1 MSKKKSKHALSTTQ
15 IIALGFL
22 LTIIIGSIL
31 LTLPI
36 SSADGHATPYIDSLF
51 TATTSVCVTGLV
63 VVNTFEHWSTF
74 GQFVILLLIQFGGLG
89 IVTFTTMMM
98 LVLRRKVTLKDRLLL
113 QDAYNLNTLS
123 GLVKFTQRVI
133 KGALLIEGIGAL
145 LYCITFIPEFGF
157 RKGLWVSVFNSI
169 SAFCNAGIDVIGPSS
184 LAPYIHDPIV
194 NITTMFL
201 IVMGGIGFIVWFDFL
216 RVGKMIKNKQA
227 PKNAFFNRLNLHTK
241 IVLTT
246 TLALILT
253 GAFLVFV
260 FEYTNT
266 ATIGNLSFGDKV
278 MASFFQSIT
287 TRTAGFFTFS
297 QKHMRESTVL
307 ICIILMFIGGSPVGT
322 AGGVKTSTFALVII
336 SAMSA
341 VRGSEY
347 GTAFKRRLPNRT
359 MRKALAVILISMSV
373 VLTSV
378 ILLITYNGGST
389 MDILFETTSAV
400 ATVGLTRDFTGSLN
414 QIGKII
420 IIICMYLGR
429 IGPITLAIIFNF
441 KQSKYGLATF
451 PREDI
456 TVG

>member
-1 MSKKKSKHALSTTQ
+1 
-15 IIALGFL
+15 
-22 LTIIIGSIL
+22 
-31 LTLPI
+31 
-36 SSADGHATPYIDSLF
+36 
-51 TATTSVCVTGLV
+51 
-63 VVNTFEHWSTF
+63 
-74 GQFVILLLIQFGGLG
+74 
-89 IVTFTTMMM
+89 
-98 LVLRRKVTLKDRLLL
+98 
-113 QDAYNLNTLS
+113 
-123 GLVKFTQRVI
+123 
-133 KGALLIEGIGAL
+133 
-145 LYCITFIPEFGF
+145 
-157 RKGLWVSVFNSI
+157 
-169 SAFCNAGIDVIGPSS
+169 
-184 LAPYIHDPIV
+184 
-194 NITTMFL
+194 MFL

-216 RVGKMIKNKQA
+216 RVSKMIKNKQA

-378 ILLITYNGGST
+378 ILLINYNGGST

-414 QIGKII
+414 QIGKIV

>member
-1 MSKKKSKHALSTTQ
+1 MSKNKSKQALSTTQ
-15 IIALGFL
+15 VIALGFL

-36 SSADGHATPYIDSLF
+36 SAADGHATPYIDALF
-51 TATTSVCVTGLV
+51 TSTTSVCVTGLV
-63 VVNTFEHWSTF
+63 VVNTFEHWSSF

-123 GLVKFTQRVI
+123 GLVKFAKRVI
-133 KGALLIEGIGAL
+133 KGALLVEAIGAV
-145 LYCITFIPEFGF
+145 LYSFTFIPDFGL
-157 RKGLWVSVFNSI
+157 RKGLWISVFNSV

-184 LAPYIHDPIV
+184 LAPYVHNV
-194 NITTMFL
+194 NVNVTTMLL
-201 IVMGGIGFIVWFDFL
+201 IILGGIGFIVWFDFL
-216 RVGKMIKNKQA
+216 RVGRMVRDKKA
-227 PKNAFFNRLNLHTK
+227 PRKAFFNRLNLHTK

-246 TLALILT
+246 TIALIVL
-253 GAFLVFV
+253 GAFFVFI
-260 FEYTNT
+260 FEYTNNT
-266 ATIGNLSFGDKV
+266 TIGKLSFGDKV
-278 MASFFQSIT
+278 MASFFQSVT

-297 QKHMRESTVL
+297 QKGMRASTGL
-307 ICIILMFIGGSPVGT
+307 ICVILMFIGGSPVGT

-347 GTAFKRRLPNRT
+347 GTAYNRRLPNRT
-359 MRKALAVILISMSV
+359 MRKALAVILISMTV

-378 ILLITYNGGST
+378 ILLLTYNGGDLL
-389 MDILFETTSAV
+389 DILFETTSAV
-400 ATVGLTRDFTGSLN
+400 GTVGLTRDFTTSLN
-414 QIGKII
+414 QVGKMII
-420 IIICMYLGR
+420 ITCMYLGR